1 MIQSFF
7 AGDRL
12 YTIQAEIFFS
22 FLKFDQV
29 SFFISFG
36 YNNMLQSVSIFSLK
50 RYIFVFLPH
59 TATHSQP
66 SHSYTQPA
74 IAIFTHQCLITQPT
88 QHKTASQ
95 QESHAH
101 RRRKIE
107 IYVSK
112 IASKNNHFVTN
123 YCPLG
128 QLCLNACGPETSFSA
143 KSIFTFLIFKGC
155 ANKNLGFEFSFCSY
169 LSFYIS
175 DL

>member
-1 MIQSFF
+1 MQAIDSVQSRLRFF
-7 AGDRL
+7 LAFWNL
-12 YTIQAEIFFS
+12 TK
-22 FLKFDQV
+22 L
-29 SFFISFG
+29 G

-66 SHSYTQPA
+66 SHSYTQQA
-74 IAIFTHQCLITQPT
+74 ITQL
-88 QHKTASQ
+88 HTASHRNIYTLVPHHTATAQ
-95 QESHAH
+95 NCDPARKPR

-107 IYVSK
+107 IFVSK

-123 YCPLG
+123 YCPFG
-128 QLCLNACGPETSFSA
+128 QLCWNACGPETSFSA

>member
-1 MIQSFF
+1 MQAIDSVQSRLRFF
-7 AGDRL
+7 LAFWNL
-12 YTIQAEIFFS
+12 TK
-22 FLKFDQV
+22 L
-29 SFFISFG
+29 G

-59 TATHSQP
+59 IPDLHTATHSYTQLHTA
-66 SHSYTQPA
+66 SHRNSYTLVPHHTANTAQNCEPA
-74 IAIFTHQCLITQPT
+74 RKPR
-88 QHKTASQ
+88 
-95 QESHAH
+95 

-123 YCPLG
+123 YCPFG
-128 QLCLNACGPETSFSA
+128 QLCWNACGPETSFSA